1 MKCNKCTCFIYDLIE
16 SRIIYKKKE
25 TIEIIHDIINIC
37 DEILKSFEGFL
48 PMFNGQSEDLILM
61 MIEDDDDFINIV
73 ESLFELAGKKGILVC
88 KFRPWFICLITDII
102 SNIYLIHSEHTKCIV
117 SSKPIS
123 SNYIYIE

>member
-73 ESLFELAGKKGILVC
+73 DNDAIVLTRYKVEI
-88 KFRPWFICLITDII
+88 
-102 SNIYLIHSEHTKCIV
+102 NIFS
-117 SSKPIS
+117 
-123 SNYIYIE
+123 